1 MKSAI
6 YIKPKPAIMKKTS
19 TNRKAARLF
28 TLVFLMQLCCLL
40 TTAQVRITGTVKGKG
55 GAGVPDITVQ
65 VRNTSVG
72 AITDAA
78 GNYVLSGDIPQG
90 QQFIDFSGVGFR
102 RKSLAVDVSGN
113 RAIALDAELESDVMG
128 LDEVVVTGTSQGTT
142 RKQLGNYIAS
152 VKGDAISKTT
162 PPNVLAGL
170 QGKTPGAQIIQNSG
184 DPGGGMSVRLRGV
197 STISSSSEPLYIIDG
212 VIVSNSARRVTNTQ
226 SDYDGQISVA
236 PNRMVDINPAD
247 IERVEVLNGAA
258 AAAIYGSR
266 ANAGVIQIFT
276 KRGSSGAPVVSVS
289 TTIMSSQLRKSPGYN
304 NAPTKFGG
312 PTDGPTAQTQDILT
326 PALTNTTAV
335 QRYDYWDYIFQN
347 ALGTDNNV
355 SVRGGRD
362 KTKYFAS
369 ASYYFNQGIIKNTDF
384 RRFSFRVNL
393 DQELTKWASMS
404 VGVNYINSGANE
416 KPDGNTFYSPMN
428 SVTIIGNFHDI
439 WKRDA
444 NGNLLAVGE
453 RGRVN
458 PVSVVEDIKQRQ
470 ETNRIISSLALKLKP
485 FRDFTI
491 DYTMGIDN
499 LSQLGTTYIPPYSY
513 NASPGFWGG
522 GLTLDPTLNGY
533 ASTGNNQQ
541 FLINHEINGTL
552 NKRIT
557 NDLVSTTQIGYS
569 VQYEKANYSVLQGRG
584 MAPFVQTV
592 QGASTVLPGTDQRT
606 EISISGGYIQQNF
619 KFRNRLFLTAAARLD
634 GSSVFGASQR
644 NQLYLK
650 FSGSYVVSDEK
661 FWESMGLNKFW
672 DYLKIR
678 AAYGESGNLT
688 GIGAYSRFNIYSA
701 SPLVGRT
708 ALMSPGQLA
717 NENVKPETQK
727 EFEIGT
733 DMSFLQGRINLTFNY
748 YNKRVEDLL
757 ISRFINPSQGYT
769 SLLGNV
775 GSLSNKGFEIAL
787 GLAPVRGKDFSWN
800 IDLIYNKN
808 RNRVEKIPQGLIQF
822 NNPAGSSSLL
832 PGYPVGVFYGFFFA
846 RDANGNEIKNASGIP
861 VQERGTQLTPTTYT
875 TQRDPATGLPSGTP
889 LRRVIGDPNPDWT
902 GTLVNTLTYK
912 KLSFRLQF
920 DAVQGVTVWNADFRT
935 RQGVGN
941 GAEFAQREHKGELP
955 RGYIS
960 SIYAIEEW
968 RMDDGSFVKL
978 REMALSYSFGRV
990 HKSISDLTLTF
1001 AGRNLFSWDKYMG
1014 FDPETN
1020 AGGGSTLVRGVDFG
1034 NVPIPRTFAFT
1045 LSAKF

>member
-1 MKSAI
+1 MS
-6 YIKPKPAIMKKTS
+6 KTHVS
-19 TNRKAARLF
+19 QKAAKMFVLLF
-28 TLVFLMQLCCLL
+28 FMQLCCLASM
-40 TTAQVRITGTVKGKG
+40 AQVTISGKVTGKG
-55 GAGVPDITVQ
+55 GTGIPDITVQ
-65 VRNTSVG
+65 VRNTAVG
-72 AITDAA
+72 TISDAN
-78 GNYVLSGDIPQG
+78 GNYTLSGNIPAGSQV
-90 QQFIDFSGVGFR
+90 IDFSGVGFR
-102 RKSLAVDVSGN
+102 KTEKAVTVGQNKSYSVDVDLS
-113 RAIALDAELESDVMG
+113 SDVMG
-128 LDEVVVTGTSQGTT
+128 LEEVVVTGTSIGTT
-142 RKQLGNYIAS
+142 KKQLGSYIAS
-152 VKGDAISKTT
+152 VKGDQITKSS

-236 PNRMVDINPAD
+236 PNRLVDINPAD

-289 TTIMSSQLRKSPGYN
+289 TNVMVSQLRKDPGYN
-304 NAPTKFGG
+304 KAATKFGG

-326 PALTNTTAV
+326 PALTNTTGV
-335 QRYDYWDYIFQN
+335 TRYNYWDYIFQQGI
-347 ALGTDNNV
+347 GTDNNV
-355 SVRGGRD
+355 SIRGGKD

-369 ASYYFNQGIIKNTDF
+369 ASYFFNQGIIKNTDF
-384 RRFSFRVNL
+384 RRFSFRVNI
-393 DQELTKWASMS
+393 DQELASWATLSAGM
-404 VGVNYINSGANE
+404 NYINSAANE
-416 KPDGNTFYSPMN
+416 KPDGNTFYSPIN
-428 SVTIIGNFHDI
+428 SVVIIGNFHDI
-439 WKRDA
+439 RKRDG

-458 PVSVVEDIKQRQ
+458 PVSVIEDIKQRQ
-470 ETNRIISSLALKLKP
+470 ETNRVISSLGLKLKP
-485 FRDFTI
+485 FKDFTL

-499 LSQLGTTYIPPYSY
+499 IAQNGNTYIPPYSY

-557 NDLVSTTQIGYS
+557 KNLVSTTQVGYS
-569 VQYEKANYSVLQGRG
+569 LQYEKGNYSILQGRG
-584 MAPFVQTV
+584 LAPFVQTV
-592 QGASTVLPGTDQRT
+592 QGASTVLPGVDQRS
-606 EISISGGYIQQNF
+606 EFSISGGYIQQNF
-619 KFRNRLFLTAAARLD
+619 KFMNKLFLTGAARID
-634 GSSVFGASQR
+634 GSSVFGEDQR

-650 FSGSYVVSDEK
+650 FSGSYVMSDEA
-661 FWESMGLNKFW
+661 FWEKMGLNKWW
-672 DYLKIR
+672 DYFKVR

-688 GIGAYSRFNIYSA
+688 GIGAYSRFNIYNA

-708 ALMSPGQLA
+708 ALNSPGQLA

-733 DMSFLQGRINLTFNY
+733 DMAFFQGRINLTFNY

-775 GSLSNKGFEIAL
+775 GSLSNKGFEVAL
-787 GLAPVRGKDFSWN
+787 GLVPIRSKNFTWN
-800 IDLIYNKN
+800 MDVIYN
-808 RNRVEKIPQGLIQF
+808 RNRNKVEQIPQGLIQF
-822 NNPAGSSSLL
+822 NNPAGSVSLL

-846 RDANGNEIKNASGIP
+846 KDANGNDVKNASGIP
-861 VQERGTQLTPTTYT
+861 LQERGTQVSPSQYT
-875 TQRDPATGLPSGTP
+875 TARDANGLPTGTP

-902 GTLVNTLTYK
+902 GTLANTFNYK
-912 KLSFRLQF
+912 KLSLRVQL
-920 DAVQGVTVWNADFRT
+920 DAVQGNEVWNADFRT

-941 GAEFAQREHKGELP
+941 GSEFAEKEHNGQLP

-960 SIYAIEEW
+960 GIYAIEEW

-978 REMALSYSFGRV
+978 RELALSYSFGRLN
-990 HKSISDLTLTF
+990 KSVSDLTLTF
-1001 AGRNLFSWDKYMG
+1001 AGRNLYSWDNYKG

-1045 LSAKF
+1045 VNAKF